1 MQSNAAYDL
10 KSVKLPYLSGAVLK
24 LFVNMLEGTLG
35 RLLIPSLLKNA
46 GVTKL
51 RQLHFEETPT
61 NFPIHFTGILST
73 ETAAVP
79 ESEWPKEC
87 KSGPGFQFASAWDY
101 TEAYKNGKTSP
112 EEVVKKIVTV
122 IKSSDARNLPLRT
135 FISIKSEEVMK
146 LAQESAQRY
155 KEERVLGPLD
165 GVPVAVKDEVDMIPY
180 PTTVGTAFLGQ
191 SPVTEDSTVVSRL
204 RSKGALLLGK
214 TNMHEIG
221 IGVTGLNPHHGTTRN
236 PYNPMHYTGGSSSG
250 SATAVAAGLCPIAI
264 GADGGGSIRIPAA
277 LCGMIGLKATYGR
290 ISEFGAAPLD
300 WSVAHIG
307 PIAANVSDLILGYAV
322 TAGPDPKDPN
332 SLYQPLPTLK
342 DWNNADITGLKIG
355 VFWPWFRHASTE
367 IVAVCESLLKKF
379 AEMGAHIREVIIPDL
394 DAARVAHLISIAG
407 EMAQAMD
414 RYHANHHKKHG
425 LDVRINLT
433 LARAFTLLDYVKA
446 QKVRTRMINH
456 FKSVFE
462 KVDVIITPS
471 TGIAAPVIPRTSLPD
486 GDSDLTTLTEL
497 MRFTTP
503 ANLTGLP
510 AISFPAGYTKKGLPI
525 GMQAIGRPW
534 DEVTLL
540 RLALVAEGLIEKKA
554 PQIHFYIL

>member
-165 GVPVAVKDEVDMIPY
+165 GVPVAVKDEVV
-180 PTTVGTAFLGQ
+180 TVDGNHPLA
-191 SPVTEDSTVVSRL
+191 
-204 RSKGALLLGK
+204 
-214 TNMHEIG
+214 
-221 IGVTGLNPHHGTTRN
+221 GVTLN
-236 PYNPMHYTGGSSSG
+236 
-250 SATAVAAGLCPIAI
+250 
-264 GADGGGSIRIPAA
+264 
-277 LCGMIGLKATYGR
+277 
-290 ISEFGAAPLD
+290 F
-300 WSVAHIG
+300 SV
-307 PIAANVSDLILGYAV
+307 
-322 TAGPDPKDPN
+322 
-332 SLYQPLPTLK
+332 
-342 DWNNADITGLKIG
+342 
-355 VFWPWFRHASTE
+355 E
-367 IVAVCESLLKKF
+367 IK
-379 AEMGAHIREVIIPDL
+379 
-394 DAARVAHLISIAG
+394 
-407 EMAQAMD
+407 
-414 RYHANHHKKHG
+414 
-425 LDVRINLT
+425 DVRD
-433 LARAFTLLDYVKA
+433 A
-446 QKVRTRMINH
+446 
-456 FKSVFE
+456 
-462 KVDVIITPS
+462 
-471 TGIAAPVIPRTSLPD
+471 
-486 GDSDLTTLTEL
+486 TEEEL
-497 MRFTTP
+497 EHGH
-503 ANLTGLP
+503 AHG
-510 AISFPAGYTKKGLPI
+510 
-525 GMQAIGRPW
+525 
-534 DEVTLL
+534 
-540 RLALVAEGLIEKKA
+540 EGG
-554 PQIHFYIL
+554 HHH